1 MERFNKR
8 IVGSM
13 FGAKGAQVGVSIE
26 KLLAIEA
33 KKTK

>member
-13 FGAKGAQVGVSIE
+13 FGAKGSQVGVSIE